1 MASNDF
7 KEVKICGRIFYLDGG
22 ILYDRKD
29 SSCLLEPIS
38 QKDLVII
45 ILVLNSIILESEC

>member
-1 MASNDF
+1 MASSDF
-7 KEVKICGRIFYLDGG
+7 KEVEICGRIFYLDGG

-29 SSCLLEPIS
+29 SNCWLESIS
-38 QKDLVII
+38 QKYLTSI

>member
-1 MASNDF
+1 MASSDF
-7 KEVKICGRIFYLDGG
+7 KEVEICGRMFYLDGG

-29 SSCLLEPIS
+29 SSCWLEPIS
-38 QKDLVII
+38 QKDLASI